1 MSCVISMLSV
11 GGVCILSI
19 NQTFIELTVTHKML
33 RPICFALLS
42 IDFDEEHTSLGGPGR
57 WQSGYRLCAHLVV
70 FVWSQLRDGGL
81 HCRSLEASEFVAG
94 GFLYWGWWA
103 ELTPGFEGKG
113 VELSQ
118 KRG

>member
-19 NQTFIELTVTHKML
+19 NQAFIELTVTHKML
-33 RPICFALLS
+33 RPICFAFLS
-42 IDFDEEHTSLGGPGR
+42 IDFDEEPTSLGGPGR

-70 FVWSQLRDGGL
+70 CVWWQLRDECL

-94 GFLYWGWWA
+94 VFLCWAGWD
-103 ELTPGFEGKG
+103 E
-113 VELSQ
+113 
-118 KRG
+118 